1 MTEQVVNIHTF
12 RHHSGTADLARDLRA
27 KVINDPS
34 VPLDL
39 RRVSLRAACA
49 LQVMSD
55 RNFGQ
60 APQLI
65 KQQCRTALD
74 ECSCVGGSRRS

>member
-1 MTEQVVNIHTF
+1 MNMTDT
-12 RHHSGTADLARDLRA
+12 RAPSRDIRA

-60 APQLI
+60 VPQSI
-65 KQQCRTALD
+65 KHKCRGALD
-74 ECSCVGGSRRS
+74 ECMSVWADHGAHEKGC

>member
-1 MTEQVVNIHTF
+1 MEKPMN
-12 RHHSGTADLARDLRA
+12 TAAISHDLRT
-27 KVINDPS
+27 KVIADPS

-55 RNFGQ
+55 RNFDQ
-60 APQLI
+60 APQSI
-65 KQQCRTALD
+65 KQMCRTALS
-74 ECSCVGGSRRS
+74 ECTSAWADHGAQMKG